1 MVKGFKFFLIL
12 ILLGSFIFSNFSLW
26 EISTAQ
32 GAFKE
37 EKIKQFREFSDR
49 REFDFVSGLPGGGIS
64 TIKVSKV
71 LPEVV
76 LGKWNNEVQLKVRRN
91 IQGISVRN
99 GNRQEFRGQKEEFH
113 IYPLEPQK
121 GMENGGLEL
130 EVLLKEKPT
139 TNKFDFTIEG
149 AENLNFFYQGALTQE
164 EIDLEG
170 AVRPENVIG
179 SYAVYHKTKKNHVI
193 GSTNYGTGK
202 VFHIYRPKAVDAN
215 GVEEWGELNY
225 RNGVLSVT
233 LPQEWLNAATY
244 PVIVDPTFGDT
255 TAVGSSVNF
264 PGANAKSA
272 SQFSLTEN
280 GDVSKLT
287 AYFAD
292 QDSGHVGGT
301 LKGVIYDTSGSTPN
315 ALKGTTAENTQ
326 A

>member
-121 GMENGGLEL
+121 GMENGGLEM
-130 EVLLKEKPT
+130 EILLKEKPD
-139 TNKFDFTIEG
+139 TNKFDFAVEG
-149 AENLNFFYQGALTQE
+149 AENLDFFYQPELTQE
-164 EIDLEG
+164 EIDEG
-170 AVRPENVIG
+170 AFRQENIIG
-179 SYAVYHKTKKNHVI
+179 SYAVY
-193 GSTNYGTGK
+193 
-202 VFHIYRPKAVDAN
+202 
-215 GVEEWGELNY
+215 
-225 RNGVLSVT
+225 
-233 LPQEWLNAATY
+233 
-244 PVIVDPTFGDT
+244 
-255 TAVGSSVNF
+255 
-264 PGANAKSA
+264 
-272 SQFSLTEN
+272 
-280 GDVSKLT
+280 
-287 AYFAD
+287 
-292 QDSGHVGGT
+292 
-301 LKGVIYDTSGSTPN
+301 
-315 ALKGTTAENTQ
+315 
-326 A
+326 